1 MNVSELKTKIKS
13 GDIGGAYIFAGEEDY
28 LKKYYLSEIVNIC
41 CPDEAFSL
49 FNRVTFDG
57 ADIDLSEI
65 AEAVKAPPMMSDSK
79 LIEWKYPDLDKMKES
94 DKKTLI
100 SIAESLSDYPYI
112 TLVLF
117 SDIDG
122 FDPGTVKRPS
132 KNAKLFSK
140 VFNLV
145 NFEKSTDAQLIS
157 WLKRHFDAE
166 GIRTDADT
174 LSALIFRSGHSMSI
188 LSSEVKKLSAYAKAN
203 TLPAITKK
211 EVDFVASA
219 TLECDA
225 FALSGAIT
233 DKNREKA
240 FLALSDMAMRRID
253 AGAVLATLARSFGE
267 LVTVALLLEEGKDA
281 KDIEGILGWNQYK
294 IKICINSAKKWGLAK
309 LSAATARLRE
319 LDAESKSGGISGYKA
334 VEIFICRYI

>member
-1 MNVSELKTKIKS
+1 MTVTDIKNKIKS

-28 LKKYYLSEIVNIC
+28 LKKYYLSEFVNIC

-49 FNRVTFDG
+49 FNRVIFDG
-57 ADIDLSEI
+57 ADIDLAEI

-79 LIEWKYPDLDKMKES
+79 LIEWKYPDLDKMRES

-100 SIAESLSDYPYI
+100 SIAESLVDYPYI

-117 SDIDG
+117 SDADG

-132 KNAKLFSK
+132 KNAKLFSSA
-140 VFNLV
+140 FNLV

-166 GIRTDADT
+166 GIGCDADT

-188 LSSEVKKLSAYAKAN
+188 LSEEVKKLSAYSKAN
-203 TLPAITKK
+203 TLTVITKK
-211 EVDFVASA
+211 EVDFVASS

-240 FLALSDMAMRRID
+240 FFALADMSMRRID
-253 AGAVLATLARSFGE
+253 AGAVLATLSRSFGE
-267 LVTVALLLEEGKDA
+267 LVTVALLLEEGNDA
-281 KDIEGILGWNQYK
+281 KDIENILGWNQYK
-294 IKICINSAKKWGLAK
+294 IKICIGAAKKWGLSK
-309 LSAATARLRE
+309 LSSATARLRE

-334 VEIFICRYI
+334 VEIFICSYI

>member
-1 MNVSELKTKIKS
+1 MNVAELKTKIKS

-28 LKKYYLSEIVNIC
+28 LKKHYLSEIVNIC

-211 EVDFVASA
+211 EVDYVASA

>member
-1 MNVSELKTKIKS
+1 MTVTELKNKIKTA
-13 GDIGGAYIFAGEEDY
+13 DIGGAYIFSGEEDY
-28 LKKYYLSEIVNIC
+28 LKKYYLSEIANIC

-57 ADIDLSEI
+57 ADIDLAEISEAI
-65 AEAVKAPPMMSDSK
+65 KAPPMMSDAK

-100 SIAESLSDYPYI
+100 SIAETLADYPYI

-117 SDIDG
+117 SDTNG

-140 VFNLV
+140 AFNLI
-145 NFEKSTDAQLIS
+145 NFEKSTDAQLIG
-157 WLKRHFDAE
+157 WLRRHFEAE
-166 GIRTDADT
+166 GIACDSDT
-174 LSALIFRSGHSMSI
+174 LSALIFRSGHSMSV
-188 LSSEVKKLSAYAKAN
+188 LSGEVKKLSAYAKAN
-203 TLPAITKK
+203 TLSAITKK
-211 EVDFVASA
+211 EVDFVASP

-233 DKNREKA
+233 DKNRERA
-240 FLALSDMAMRRID
+240 FLALLDMQMRRID

-267 LVTVALLLEEGKDA
+267 LVTVALLLEEGNDA

-294 IKICINSAKKWGLAK
+294 IKICINSAKKWGLAR
-309 LSAATARLRE
+309 LSSATARLRE
-319 LDAESKSGGISGYKA
+319 LDAQSKSGGISGYKA

>member
-1 MNVSELKTKIKS
+1 MTVADLKNKIKANE
-13 GDIGGAYIFAGEEDY
+13 IGGAYIFAGEEDY
-28 LKKYYLSEIVNIC
+28 LKKYYLSEFVKIC
-41 CPDEAFSL
+41 CPDDAFSL

-57 ADIDLSEI
+57 ADIDLAEI
-65 AEAVKAPPMMSDSK
+65 AEAIKAPPMMSDVK

-100 SIAESLSDYPYI
+100 SLAETIRDYPYI
-112 TLVLF
+112 SLVLF

-140 VFNLV
+140 GFELI
-145 NFEKSTDAQLIS
+145 NFEKSTDAQLIG

-166 GIRTDADT
+166 GIKTDADT
-174 LSALIFRSGHSMSI
+174 LSALIFRSGHAMSV
-188 LSSEVKKLSAYAKAN
+188 LSEEVKKLSAYAKAN
-203 TLPAITKK
+203 ALPVITKK

-240 FLALSDMAMRRID
+240 FTALSDMAMRRIE
-253 AGAVLATLARSFGE
+253 AGAVLATLTRSFGE
-267 LVTVALLLEEGKDA
+267 LVTIALLLEEGNDA
-281 KDIEGILGWNQYK
+281 KDIENILGWNQYK
-294 IKICINSAKKWGLAK
+294 IKICINSAKKWGVAK
-309 LSAATARLRE
+309 LSAATSRLRE

-334 VEIFICRYI
+334 VEIFICQYI

>member
-1 MNVSELKTKIKS
+1 MTVAELKNKIKS
-13 GDIGGAYIFAGEEDY
+13 GDIGGAYVFAGEEDY
-28 LKKYYLSEIVNIC
+28 LKKYYLSEIANIC

-49 FNRVTFDG
+49 FNRVIFDG
-57 ADIDLSEI
+57 ADIDLAEISEAI
-65 AEAVKAPPMMSDSK
+65 KAPPMMSDVK
-79 LIEWKYPDLDKMKES
+79 LIEWKYPDIDKMKES

-100 SIAESLSDYPYI
+100 AIAESLTDYPYI

-140 VFNLV
+140 TFNIV
-145 NFEKSTDAQLIS
+145 NFEKSTDAQLIG

-166 GIRTDADT
+166 GISADNDT

-188 LSSEVKKLSAYAKAN
+188 LSGEVKKLSAYAKAN

-211 EVDFVASA
+211 DVDFVASP

-233 DKNREKA
+233 DKNRDKA
-240 FLALSDMAMRRID
+240 FLALSDMMMRRVEP
-253 AGAVLATLARSFGE
+253 GAVLATLTRSFGE
-267 LVTVALLLEEGKDA
+267 LVTVALLLEEGNDA
-281 KDIEGILGWNQYK
+281 KDIESILGWNQYK
-294 IKICINSAKKWGLAK
+294 IKICISSAKKWGPAK
-309 LSAATARLRE
+309 LSSAMARLRE
-319 LDAESKSGGISGYKA
+319 LDAASKSGGISGYKA
-334 VEIFICRYI
+334 VEIFICQYI

>member
-1 MNVSELKTKIKS
+1 MTVTELKNKIKAS
-13 GDIGGAYIFAGEEDY
+13 DIGGAYIFAGEEDY

-49 FNRVTFDG
+49 FNRVVFDG
-57 ADIDLSEI
+57 ADIDLAEI
-65 AEAVKAPPMMSDSK
+65 AEAVKAPPMMSDAK

-100 SIAESLSDYPYI
+100 SIAESLADYPYI

-117 SDIDG
+117 SDTDG

-132 KNAKLFSK
+132 KNAKLFSRS
-140 VFNLV
+140 FNLV

-166 GIRTDADT
+166 GISCDAAT

-188 LSSEVKKLSAYAKAN
+188 LSEEVKKLAAYAKAN
-203 TLPAITKK
+203 TLPSITKK
-211 EVDFVASA
+211 EVDFVACS

-233 DKNREKA
+233 DKNRERA
-240 FLALSDMAMRRID
+240 FTALADMSMRRVE

-267 LVTVALLLEEGKDA
+267 LVTVALLLEEGNDA
-281 KDIEGILGWNQYK
+281 KDIESILGWNQYK
-294 IKICINSAKKWGLAK
+294 IKICINSAKKWGLAR
-309 LSAATARLRE
+309 LSSATARLRE
-319 LDAESKSGGISGYKA
+319 LDAQSKSGGITGYKA
-334 VEIFICRYI
+334 VEIFICQYI

>member
-1 MNVSELKTKIKS
+1 MTVTELKNKIKAN
-13 GDIGGAYIFAGEEDY
+13 DIGGAYIFAGEEDY
-28 LKKYYLSEIVNIC
+28 LKKYYLSEFVNIC

-49 FNRVTFDG
+49 FNRVIFDG
-57 ADIDLSEI
+57 ADIDLAEI
-65 AEAVKAPPMMSDSK
+65 AEAIKAPPMMSDQK
-79 LIEWKYPDLDKMKES
+79 LIEWKYPDIDKMKES

-100 SIAESLSDYPYI
+100 SIVESLADHPYI

-122 FDPGTVKRPS
+122 FDPGTAKRPS

-140 VFNLV
+140 DFSII

-166 GIRTDADT
+166 GIGCDADT
-174 LSALIFRSGHSMSI
+174 LSALIFRSGHSMSV
-188 LSSEVKKLSAYAKAN
+188 LAEEVKKLSAYAKVN

-211 EVDFVASA
+211 EVEFVASS

-240 FLALSDMAMRRID
+240 FTALMDMSMRRIE
-253 AGAVLATLARSFGE
+253 AGAVLATLAKSFGE

-281 KDIEGILGWNQYK
+281 KDIETTLGWNQYK

-319 LDAESKSGGISGYKA
+319 LDAESKSGGITGYKA
-334 VEIFICRYI
+334 VEIFICQYI

>member
-1 MNVSELKTKIKS
+1 MTVAELKNKIKS

-28 LKKYYLSEIVNIC
+28 LKKHYLSEIVNIC

-49 FNRVTFDG
+49 FNRVIFDG
-57 ADIDLSEI
+57 ADIDLAEV
-65 AEAVKAPPMMSDSK
+65 AEAIKAPPMMSDAK

-100 SIAESLSDYPYI
+100 SIAESLADYPYI

-122 FDPGTVKRPS
+122 FDPGTSKRPS
-132 KNAKLFSK
+132 KSARLFSK
-140 VFNLV
+140 SFNLV
-145 NFEKSTDAQLIS
+145 NFEKSTDAQLIG

-166 GIRTDADT
+166 GIAVSQET

-188 LSSEVKKLSAYAKAN
+188 LSEEVKKLSAYAKAN

-211 EVDFVASA
+211 EVDFVASS

-225 FALSGAIT
+225 FALSSAIT
-233 DKNREKA
+233 DKNRESA
-240 FLALSDMAMRRID
+240 FLALADMAMRRID
-253 AGAVLATLARSFGE
+253 AGAVLATLSRSFGE
-267 LVTVALLLEEGKDA
+267 LVTIALLLEEGNDA
-281 KDIEGILGWNQYK
+281 KDIENILGWNQYK
-294 IKICINSAKKWGLAK
+294 IKICIGSAKKWGLAR

-334 VEIFICRYI
+334 VEIFVCTYI

>member
-1 MNVSELKTKIKS
+1 MTLTELKNKIKV
-13 GDIGGAYIFAGEEDY
+13 GDLGGAYIFAGEEDY
-28 LKKYYLSEIVNIC
+28 LKKYYLSEIVKLC

-49 FNRVTFDG
+49 FNRVVFDG
-57 ADIDLSEI
+57 ADIDLAEI
-65 AEAVKAPPMMSDSK
+65 AEAIKAPPMMSDLK

-100 SIAESLSDYPYI
+100 SISESLADYPYI

-122 FDPGTVKRPS
+122 FDPGTAKRPS

-140 VFNLV
+140 SFNLI

-166 GIRTDADT
+166 KIECDVDT

-188 LSSEVKKLSAYAKAN
+188 LAEEVKKLSAYAKAN
-203 TLPAITKK
+203 TLPRITKK
-211 EVDFVASA
+211 EVDFVASS

-233 DKNREKA
+233 DKNRERA
-240 FLALSDMAMRRID
+240 FTALADMAMRRIE
-253 AGAVLATLARSFGE
+253 AGAVLATLSRSFGE

-294 IKICINSAKKWGLAK
+294 IKICISSAQKWGVAK
-309 LSAATARLRE
+309 LSLAMARLRE
-319 LDAESKSGGISGYKA
+319 LDAESKSGGITGYKA
-334 VEIFICRYI
+334 IELFICQYI

>member
-57 ADIDLSEI
+57 ADIDLGEI

-79 LIEWKYPDLDKMKES
+79 LIEWKYPDIDKMKES
-94 DKKTLI
+94 DKKALI
-100 SIAESLSDYPYI
+100 SIAESLSEYPYI

-166 GIRTDADT
+166 GIQTDADT

>member
-1 MNVSELKTKIKS
+1 MTLTDLKNKIKAN
-13 GDIGGAYIFAGEEDY
+13 DIGGAYIFAGEEDY
-28 LKKYYLSEIVNIC
+28 LKKYYLSEFVNIC
-41 CPDEAFSL
+41 CPDDAFSL
-49 FNRVTFDG
+49 FNRVIFDG
-57 ADIDLSEI
+57 ADIDLAEI
-65 AEAVKAPPMMSDSK
+65 AEAINAPPMMSDVK
-79 LIEWKYPDLDKMKES
+79 LIEWKYPDLDKMRES

-100 SIAESLSDYPYI
+100 SLAESLVDHPYI
-112 TLVLF
+112 SLVLF

-132 KNAKLFSK
+132 KNAKALSK
-140 VFNLV
+140 AFEIV
-145 NFEKSTDAQLIS
+145 NFEKSTDAQLIG

-166 GIRTDADT
+166 GIAADSDT

-188 LSSEVKKLSAYAKAN
+188 LAEEVKKLSAYAKAN

-233 DKNREKA
+233 DKNRERA
-240 FLALSDMAMRRID
+240 FTALSDMAMRRID
-253 AGAVLATLARSFGE
+253 AGAVLATLTRSFGE
-267 LVTVALLLEEGKDA
+267 LVTVALLLEEGNDA
-281 KDIEGILGWNQYK
+281 KDIENILGWNQYK
-294 IKICINSAKKWGLAK
+294 IKICINSAKKWGVAK
-309 LSAATARLRE
+309 LSSAMARLRE